1 MGNRVLKIH
10 LYRDEDT
17 SLALCGKT
25 TESGSTDHEETS
37 CNTCSGIYSTNMEWY
52 SKIRNRHME
61 PKNDT
66 GSGDIYTR
74 SDLEAGLMRM
84 GWGSTFIN
92 EILDNTKLFRNVAL
106 DREIRLADNPWE
118 GLTTVTKR

>member
-1 MGNRVLKIH
+1 MGNRKLKIH

-52 SKIRNRHME
+52 SKIRNRHMVAKAE
-61 PKNDT
+61 T
-66 GSGDIYTR
+66 GEGDIYTR

-84 GWGSTFIN
+84 GWGFTFIN

-106 DREIRLADNPWE
+106 DGEARIKDDPWKA
-118 GLTTVTKR
+118 LTTVVER